1 MVIKFIVK
9 KIYMNKG
16 IFLVVILVLV
26 LLVSLEAGF
35 SGEVLSE
42 NQYDHEEIFFVDN
55 VNVENSFFL
64 VGDVSNGGWHI

>member
-1 MVIKFIVK
+1 
-9 KIYMNKG
+9 MNKG